1 MRFEYGDVQYS
12 YLTAQYH
19 PKEINMKDTE
29 KEFKPTSWSIDNKVA
44 IYVATAIICLAG
56 MMTYNSLPKENFPE
70 VVFPQIYVA
79 TVYPGAAPSDVENLI
94 SKQIEKQVKSIAGV
108 KKITSNSVQDFS
120 NVIIEFETNVEVKE
134 AKREVKEAVDKA
146 KQDLPNDLPD
156 DPQVVDIDISEV
168 PIMNVNLS
176 GDFDL
181 QTLKKYAEQMQDR
194 IETLSELRRVDI
206 VGALDREIQIN
217 LDMFKAAQA
226 GVSMDDISSAIG
238 FENRIISG
246 GQLSVDGMKRS
257 LSVNGEYINAD
268 QIANTV
274 IGSIKGGK
282 IYLKDVAEVIDTH
295 KEQESFARLDGKN
308 VVTLNI
314 IKRGGENLIHAS
326 DKINVIVKEFED
338 NILPKGLKITITADQ
353 SDNTRTTLHDLINTI
368 IIGFVLVTIIL
379 MFFMGATNAIFVAL
393 SVPISSFIA
402 FLVFPTLGF
411 TLNLMTLFSFLLALG
426 IVVDDAIV
434 VIENTHRVFDNGKV
448 PIRKAAKLAAGE
460 VFMPVLSGTLVVL
473 APFVPLAF
481 WPGTIGEFMFFL
493 PVTLIV
499 ALLASLVVA
508 YIMNPVFAAD
518 FMTVHDHDHSRK
530 KFTKGYKVTG
540 SIFGA
545 LALIWYVTGS
555 FGLGNFTLFIFGIYS
570 LHRFVLEQLIT
581 GFQTNLWPRVQRS
594 YMRLISWCL
603 VRNRPFGIMGAV
615 VALFIFSIWF
625 TGVRK
630 PPVVF
635 FPKGDPNFI
644 FAYIRMPI
652 GTDQRVT
659 DSITRIVEERVTK
672 VVEQDGKKNP
682 VVESIIS
689 NVAKGASENPFEGG
703 TQSSPHLGKVT
714 VAFVNFADRQGQSSR
729 VYLNKI
735 RDAVKGIRGA
745 EVSVDQEQGGPPTGK
760 PINIE
765 ISSENFDDLTA
776 TAIRAK
782 KYLDSLQIDGVEE
795 LKSDFQS
802 DKPEIVI
809 HIDREKANREG
820 ISTAQIGGTLR
831 TAIYGLEV
839 SKFRDANDDYPIQ
852 LRIQASQRNDINT
865 LLNVPITFRD
875 MTMGGQVRQVPLSSF
890 AKIEYSNS
898 YAGIKRIDQKRTI
911 TLASNVLSDY
921 NPNAVVGQIQE
932 AMSFFNEPDGVMI
945 NMTGEQ
951 EKQAE
956 TMAFLGSAGLIALGL
971 IFMILV
977 IQFNSTTK
985 PLIILSEIILSVI
998 GVLIGFSIFRME
1010 ISIVMTGVGLMA
1022 LAGIVVRNGI
1032 LLVEFT
1038 DLLISQGVPLK
1049 EAIVEAS
1056 KTRMTPVLLTAMAAT
1071 LGLIPLA
1078 VGFNIDFVT
1087 LFTEFKPHIFFGGDN
1102 VAFWGP
1108 LSWTM
1113 IFGIIFGTFLT
1124 LILVPVM
1131 YLMRARLKE
1140 RIFGIKAEPAEGI
1153 VDGTVSLN

>member
-1 MRFEYGDVQYS
+1 
-12 YLTAQYH
+12 
-19 PKEINMKDTE
+19 MKDTE
-29 KEFKPTSWSIDNKVA
+29 KEFKPTSWSIDNKIV

-56 MMTYNSLPKENFPE
+56 IMTYNSLPKENFPE
-70 VVFPQIYVA
+70 VVFPQIFVA
-79 TVYPGAAPSDVENLI
+79 TVYPGASPSDVENLVT
-94 SKQIEKQVKSIAGV
+94 KQIEKEVKSIAGV
-108 KKITSNSVQDFS
+108 KKISSNSVQDFS

-134 AKREVKEAVDKA
+134 AKREVKEAVDRA

-156 DPQVVDIDISEV
+156 DPQVIDIDISEV

-194 IETLSELRRVDI
+194 IEALTEIRRVDI

-226 GVSMDDISSAIG
+226 GVSLDDISSAIG
-238 FENRIISG
+238 FENRIISA

-257 LSVNGEYINAD
+257 LSVNGEYTGAD

-274 IGSIKGGK
+274 VGSIKGGK

-295 KEQESFARLDGKN
+295 KEQESFARLDNKN
-308 VVTLNI
+308 VVTLNV
-314 IKRGGENLIHAS
+314 IKRGGENLINAS
-326 DKINVIVKEFED
+326 DEINRIVKDFED
-338 NILPKGLKITITADQ
+338 NIVPSGVKITITADQ

-379 MFFMGATNAIFVAL
+379 MFFMGATNAIFVGL

-448 PIRKAAKLAAGE
+448 PIRKAAKIAAGE

-518 FMTVHDHDHSRK
+518 FMSAHDHDHSRK
-530 KFTKGYKVTG
+530 KFTKGYKVSG
-540 SIFGA
+540 VIFA
-545 LALIWYVTGS
+545 AIALIWYVTGS

-570 LHRFVLEQLIT
+570 LYRFVLEQMIS
-581 GFQTNLWPRVQRS
+581 GFQTNWWPKVQRG
-594 YMRLISWCL
+594 YMKLVSWCL
-603 VRNRPFGIMGAV
+603 IGYRPFAV
-615 VALFIFSIWF
+615 MASVVVLFFFSIWF
-625 TGVRK
+625 TSVRK

-644 FAYIRMPI
+644 FTYVRLPI
-652 GTDQRVT
+652 GTDQHVT
-659 DSITRIVEERVTK
+659 DSVTH
-672 VVEQDGKKNP
+672 VVESRVVQVVGKNNP

-689 NVAKGASENPFEGG
+689 NVAIGASENPFDGG
-703 TQSSPHLGKVT
+703 RQASPHLGKVT
-714 VAFVNFADRQGQSSR
+714 VAFVNFGDRNGQSSR
-729 VYLNKI
+729 VYLDKI
-735 RDAVKGIRGA
+735 RAAVKGIKGA
-745 EVSVDQEQGGPPTGK
+745 EISVDQEQGGPPTGK
-760 PINIE
+760 PVNIE
-765 ISSENFDDLTA
+765 ISAENFEVLIA
-776 TAIRAK
+776 TAIRTK
-782 KYLDSLQIDGVEE
+782 KYLDSIQIAGIEE

-831 TAIYGLEV
+831 TAIYGFEV

-852 LRIQASQRNDINT
+852 LRIQSSQRNDINT
-865 LLNVPITFRD
+865 LINLPITFRD
-875 MTMGGQVRQVPLSSF
+875 MTMGGVVRQVPLSSF

-898 YAGIKRIDQKRTI
+898 YAGIRRIDQKRTI
-911 TLASNVLSDY
+911 TLASNVLGGY
-921 NPNAVVGQIQE
+921 NANEVVGQIQQ
-932 AMSFFNEPDGVMI
+932 AMTAFKLQDDVVI

-951 EKQAE
+951 EKQEE
-956 TMAFLGSAGLIALGL
+956 TMAFLGKAGLIALGL

-977 IQFNSTTK
+977 IQFNSTSK
-985 PLIILSEIILSVI
+985 PLIILSEIILSII
-998 GVLIGFSIFRME
+998 GVLLGFSLFRME
-1010 ISIVMTGVGLMA
+1010 ISIVMTGVGVLA

-1038 DLLISQGVPLK
+1038 DLLISKDVPLE

-1087 LFTEFKPHIFFGGDN
+1087 LFTEFNPHIYFGGDN

-1131 YLMRARLKE
+1131 YLTMARLKE
-1140 RIFGIKAEPAEGI
+1140 RVFGLKVKPVEAEGS
-1153 VDGTVSLN
+1153 VALN